1 MTAYEAG
8 RYDMFKRVLD
18 FERAHRQFFRTESDA
33 HKTFAPVL
41 VDSRVD
47 DNVRTVKFA
56 NGAVIRERIVDVD
69 DERRRVAYSAV
80 DAPGVTHHHASMQI
94 MDVAPGRCRFVWITD
109 FLPAEAGA
117 ALAPL
122 IDQGAQALKR
132 TLEGA

>member
-1 MTAYEAG
+1 MGSIHKEVEIEVDSNTAWAA
-8 RYDMFKRVLD
+8 L
-18 FERAHRQFFRTESDA
+18 RQVGDA
-33 HKTFAPVL
+33 HKAFAPVL
-41 VDSRVD
+41 VDSRVA

-80 DAPGVTHHHASMQI
+80 DAPGVIHHHASMQVT
-94 MDVAPGRCRFVWITD
+94 DGAAPGRCRFVWITD